1 MSGSVIITGAGPAGL
16 ALAGELRLAGIEV
29 TVLERL
35 SGRTAE
41 SRGIG
46 LTLRTV
52 ETFAQRGLLR
62 RFGDAPT
69 SEQGHF
75 GGVPLDLGVLD
86 GAYRSARSVPQ
97 SVTEA
102 VLEQWARELGA
113 DIRRGHEF
121 RSYREEDGSVA
132 VRVGTPQGER
142 TLRADYL
149 VGADGGRS
157 SVRKAGGFD
166 FPGTAA
172 TTELLLADVRG
183 VEVAPRMT
191 GELLAAGMVMSAP
204 LPGGVHRVIV
214 GERGAPPRRRG
225 GPPAFQEVADVWKRL
240 TGDDISHAEPVWVSA
255 FTDAARQA
263 AEYRRGR
270 VLLTGDAAHI
280 HLPAGGQGMNTG
292 IQDSVNLG
300 WKLAAVLHGTAP
312 RSLLDTYHSERHPV
326 GVELL
331 ANTAAQSQLILGG
344 AQAQPLRDVLTELVR
359 YEDVA
364 RHLAAKVSGLSIRYD
379 VGPGRNPLLGARMPH
394 LGLTVRGR
402 RTSST
407 ALLTGG
413 RGVLLDLA
421 DNPHLRRRAAPWS
434 ERIDIVT
441 AAPDSEEKLPDAFDT
456 TTAVLVRPDGYVAWA
471 GPGSQHDLPTALS
484 RWFGPARRASPSPRP
499 PAPRP

>member
-1 MSGSVIITGAGPAGL
+1 MSASVVITGAGPAGL
-16 ALAGELRLAGIEV
+16 VLAGELRLAGIDV
-29 TVLERL
+29 VVLERL
-35 SGRTAE
+35 SGRTDE

-46 LTLRTV
+46 LTIRTV

-62 RFGDAPT
+62 RFGEIQT

-86 GAYRSARSVPQ
+86 GAFRTAKTVPQ

-102 VLEQWARELGA
+102 VLESWAVELGA

-121 RSYREEDGSVA
+121 RSYKEEDGSVLI
-132 VRVGTPQGER
+132 RVGTPEGER

-157 SVRKAGGFD
+157 TVRKAGGFD

-183 VEVAPRMT
+183 IEVAPRMT
-191 GELLAAGMVMSAP
+191 GELLSGGMVMSAP
-204 LPGGVHRVIV
+204 LAGGIHRVIV
-214 GERGAPPRRRG
+214 GERGAPPRRRS
-225 GPPAFQEVADVWKRL
+225 GPPSFQEVADTWKRL

-255 FTDAARQA
+255 FTDAARQVTH
-263 AEYRRGR
+263 YRRGR

-280 HLPAGGQGMNTG
+280 HLPAGGQGMNTS

-300 WKLAAVLHGTAP
+300 WKLAAVLRGTAP
-312 RSLLDTYHSERHPV
+312 ESLLDTYHSERHEV
-326 GVELL
+326 GRQLL

-344 AQAQPLRDVLTELVR
+344 AEAQPLRDVLAELVR
-359 YEDVA
+359 YEDVS
-364 RHLAAKVSGLSIRYD
+364 RHLAAKVSGLAIRYD
-379 VGPGRNPLLGARMPH
+379 VGPGTNPLLGARAPH

-402 RTSST
+402 PTSST
-407 ALLTGG
+407 ALLHAG

-421 DNPHLRRRAAPWS
+421 DNPHLRRRAAGWRG
-434 ERIDIVT
+434 RIDIVT
-441 AAPDSEEKLPDAFDT
+441 AVPGDGAPTRLGG
-456 TTAVLVRPDGYVAWA
+456 TTALLIRPDGYVAWA
-471 GPGSQHDLPTALS
+471 GPGSNHDLSTALD
-484 RWFGPARRASPSPRP
+484 RWFGPARRESRE
-499 PAPRP
+499 R

>member
-1 MSGSVIITGAGPAGL
+1 MSASVIITGAGPAGL
-16 ALAGELRLAGIEV
+16 VLAGELRLAGIDV
-29 TVLERL
+29 VILERL

-46 LTLRTV
+46 LTIRTV

-62 RFGDAPT
+62 RFGDIQT

-86 GAYRSARSVPQ
+86 GAYRAAKTVPQ
-97 SVTEA
+97 SVTET
-102 VLEQWARELGA
+102 VLENWALELGA

-121 RSYREEDGSVA
+121 RSYQEEGASVV
-132 VRVGTPQGER
+132 VRVGTPAGER

-166 FPGTAA
+166 FPGNAA
-172 TTELLLADVRG
+172 STELLLADVRG
-183 VEVAPRMT
+183 IEVTPRMT
-191 GELLAAGMVMSAP
+191 GELLSGGMVMSAP
-204 LPGGVHRVIV
+204 LGGGVHRVIV

-225 GPPAFQEVADVWKRL
+225 GPPSFQEVADTWKRL

-255 FTDAARQA
+255 FTDAARQVTD
-263 AEYRRGR
+263 YRRSR

-280 HLPAGGQGMNTG
+280 HLPAGGQGMNTS

-312 RSLLDTYHSERHPV
+312 ESLLDTYHSERHEV
-326 GVELL
+326 GRQLL

-344 AQAQPLRDVLTELVR
+344 AEAQPLRDVLAELIR
-359 YEDVA
+359 YEDVS
-364 RHLAAKVSGLSIRYD
+364 RHLAAKVSGLAIRYD
-379 VGPGRNPLLGARMPH
+379 VGSGPNSLLGARMPH
-394 LGLTVRGR
+394 LELTVRGR
-402 RTSST
+402 PGSST
-407 ALLTGG
+407 ALLHAG

-421 DNPHLRRRAAPWS
+421 DNPYLRRRAAGWR

-441 AAPDSEEKLPDAFDT
+441 ATPRGGGRTPLDGTA
-456 TTAVLVRPDGYVAWA
+456 AVLIRPDGYVAWA
-471 GPGSQHDLPTALS
+471 GPGSHHDLSAALD
-484 RWFGPARRASPSPRP
+484 RWFGPARRESRE
-499 PAPRP
+499 R